1 MEVEV
6 VVVPKG
12 LGVVDERNRMMM
24 WLKSCPRCRGDLILD
39 SDYYGHFVS
48 CIQCGASLDKTQHD
62 ALQQRLFAETAP
74 ELPKTPEPRERNVER
89 VA

>member
-1 MEVEV
+1 M
-6 VVVPKG
+6 VVPKG
-12 LGVVDERNRMMM
+12 IRAVDERNRMMM

-48 CIQCGASLDKTQHD
+48 CVQCGASLDKSQQD
-62 ALQQRLFAETAP
+62 GLQQQLFAEPAR
-74 ELPKTPEPRERNVER
+74 PKPPQMTEPTGRDQEK